1 MEPTTITSLEEYVR
15 EICNQKERTHNDQ
28 ALIFENLLFRGQPD
42 IKYELLPSIARN
54 RTSAVSISLLNHERN
69 LIETAKYRM
78 PDLFRGNMLPVELL
92 ALLQHHGIP
101 TRLLDVTENALVALY
116 FACKSVDTD
125 GEIIVFKENNRDRA
139 TFPVVNAIADTYRLA
154 YATLNPLD
162 LFFERAIVQPYFLE
176 QKTMIK
182 NVYNT
187 NEKGASWIVEC
198 CAKLMFVYA
207 PIRTLRQQI
216 QCGRYILFHDT
227 IDTSDL
233 EIPVFEKIIA
243 PIPKD
248 HENIVQRIRIP
259 KGQKQKIL
267 LNLEAFGISEDKL
280 FCDNTDIVCKN
291 IVEELTP
298 R

>member
-116 FACKSVDTD
+116 FACKGVDTD
-125 GEIIVFKENNRDRA
+125 GEIIVFKENKPP
-139 TFPVVNAIADTYRLA
+139 FQL
-154 YATLNPLD
+154 
-162 LFFERAIVQPYFLE
+162 
-176 QKTMIK
+176 
-182 NVYNT
+182 
-187 NEKGASWIVEC
+187 
-198 CAKLMFVYA
+198 
-207 PIRTLRQQI
+207 
-216 QCGRYILFHDT
+216 
-227 IDTSDL
+227 
-233 EIPVFEKIIA
+233 
-243 PIPKD
+243 
-248 HENIVQRIRIP
+248 
-259 KGQKQKIL
+259 
-267 LNLEAFGISEDKL
+267 
-280 FCDNTDIVCKN
+280 
-291 IVEELTP
+291 
-298 R
+298 